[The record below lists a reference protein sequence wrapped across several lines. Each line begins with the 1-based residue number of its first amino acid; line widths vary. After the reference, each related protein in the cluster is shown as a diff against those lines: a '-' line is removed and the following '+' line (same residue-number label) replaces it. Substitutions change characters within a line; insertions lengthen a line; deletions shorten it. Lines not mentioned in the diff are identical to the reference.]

1 MGAGLHISGAALR
14 LSDGDRR
21 FALVIDALT
30 LAPGRAVA
38 LSGASGSGKTLLL
51 ELLGLLRP
59 VPAGTRF
66 TWTGAGGAAE
76 SKGET
81 DLAALW
87 AGGARSAA
95 LARMRGRLFGF
106 VPQSGGL
113 LSFLSIAENVALTQR
128 AAGRVEPDRVAA
140 LLDRLGLAEVGDL
153 RPAALSIGQ
162 RQRAAIARAL
172 AHRPPFVIADEP
184 TAALDPEAAD
194 AVLALLLETARD
206 EGCGVILSS
215 HDRDRVARFGLDRL
229 HLETRATEAGTES
242 RLEALAPC

>member
-1 MGAGLHISGAALR
+1 MGEGLHIAGVALR

-21 FALVIDALT
+21 FALLIDELT

-51 ELLGLLRP
+51 EMLGLLRP
-59 VPAGTRF
+59 PP
-66 TWTGAGGAAE
+66 TGAQVVWQQTE
-76 SKGET
+76 DET

-87 AGGARSAA
+87 AAGVRNAA

-128 AAGRVEPDRVAA
+128 ATGRGDARRVAA
-140 LLDRLGLAEVGDL
+140 LLDRLGLSEVSGL

-184 TAALDPEAAD
+184 TAALDPETAD
-194 AVLALLLETARD
+194 SVLALFLETARD

-215 HDRDRVARFGLDRL
+215 HDRDRVARFGIDRL
-229 HLETRATEAGTES
+229 HLTTRSTQAGTES
-242 RLEALAPC
+242 RLEAVVPC